1 MKIKLLCT
9 GFYKGFTRDLESDPI
24 IVDAVKCDDIL
35 GGGGGYRV
43 KVDDLVKAGVYDLDY
58 GLSVSPAFGPA
69 DFNEN
74 DGTMFFFEWEVQAN
88 IKPRKVRLLNNGGYQ
103 MRPGYENRTFPVIVD
118 FEEITSTLAYVG
130 NEQLNAVGFWVGM
143 NKESLCFF
151 HRDSEPFD
159 IECELVY

>member
-9 GFYKGFTRDLESDPI
+9 GGYKGFTRDLEADPI
-24 IVDAVKCDDIL
+24 IVDAVKCDDSL
-35 GGGGGYRV
+35 GGGGYRV

-69 DFNEN
+69 DFNEK
-74 DGTMFFFEWEVQAN
+74 DGTMFFFKWEVQAN
-88 IKPRKVRLLNNGGYQ
+88 IKPRKVRLLNNGGSP

-130 NEQLNAVGFWVGM
+130 NEQLNAVGFWGGM

-151 HRDSEPFD
+151 HRDSEPFS

>member
-9 GFYKGFTRDLESDPI
+9 GGYKGFTRDLEADPI
-24 IVDAVKCDDIL
+24 IVDAVKCDDST
-35 GGGGGYRV
+35 GGYRV

-58 GLSVSPAFGPA
+58 GLSVSPVFGPA

-88 IKPRKVRLLNNGGYQ
+88 IKPRKVRLLNNGGYP

-118 FEEITSTLAYVG
+118 FEEITSNLVYVN
-130 NEQLNAVGFWVGM
+130 NEQLNAVGFFGGTD
-143 NKESLCFF
+143 KESLCFF
-151 HRDSEPFD
+151 YRDAEPFS

>member
-9 GFYKGFTRDLESDPI
+9 GGYKGFTRDLEADPI
-24 IVDAVKCDDIL
+24 IVDAVRCDDSL
-35 GGGGGYRV
+35 RGYRV
-43 KVDDLVKAGVYDLDY
+43 KVDDLVNAGVYDLDY
-58 GLSVSPAFGPA
+58 GLYDDGTEFSPA
-69 DFNEN
+69 DFNEK
-74 DGTMFFFEWEVQAN
+74 DGTIFFFDREVQEN
-88 IKPRKVRLLNNGGYQ
+88 IKPRKVRLLNNGGYH

-118 FEEITSTLAYVG
+118 FEKITRTMAYVS